1 VKVALRLVAVA
12 LVLGTVPAAYAQ
24 EGRAFNPIA
33 RPAAR
38 AALPDGAVRV
48 TPPRSI
54 SRERI
59 ERAVATVAAAW
70 NDRRVGEVLSRDFP
84 RAQELADAMQTRVP
98 RDASL
103 RVLAIQGWRVLD
115 QYALA
120 GKLVSKVSITL
131 RTQVEFNDA
140 ASGFQAREGVN
151 EYVLKLS
158 DPPAP

>member
-1 VKVALRLVAVA
+1 MRIALRLVAVA
-12 LVLGTVPAAYAQ
+12 LVLGAMPSAHPQ

-38 AALPDGAVRV
+38 AALPDGATRI
-48 TPPRSI
+48 TPQRPI
-54 SRERI
+54 PRERI
-59 ERAVATVAAAW
+59 ERAVASVAAAW
-70 NDRRVGEVLSRDFP
+70 NERRVGEILSRDFP
-84 RAQELADAMQTRVP
+84 RAQELADAMQTKVP

-151 EYVLKLS
+151 EYVLTLS
-158 DPPAP
+158 DPLAP